1 MNFSILLP
9 SSKSIV
15 IRQMMAHFVL
25 TGDLLPLRGGE
36 CEDVCVTH
44 RALKV
49 VAESAGRGA
58 VVDVADCGAAC
69 RFVMALLAVTPGRWL
84 LTGAPRL
91 LERPMEGLVQPLS
104 SIGGRIS
111 RVEEG
116 WRIEGHALRA
126 ETLTVDARQSSQ
138 FASALLLIA
147 PEIGLRQLELAPA
160 DIPSKP
166 YLQLTRLC
174 MPAPVEI
181 PGLPQPQGP
190 LGRSGDWS
198 AALFWYAHAL
208 LHPENSY
215 ELLDLSLTSAQGDAV
230 VAEWFEELGV
240 SSEETERGVRIA
252 AQRPRQNACLRL
264 DVADHPDVVPVMAAL
279 AVLLPADVT
288 FLHTD
293 NLRYKESDRV
303 GELAG
308 QLSPFAEIR
317 RTDNSLCVKGKE
329 RMKWPQPPYAFR
341 TCNDHRLAMAFLLFG
356 PEARLDDLGCL
367 RKSYPQ
373 LPDILQSDM

>member
-69 RFVMALLAVTPGRWL
+69 RFVMALMAVTPGRWL
-84 LTGAPRL
+84 LTGTPRL
-91 LERPMEGLVQPLS
+91 LGRPMDGLVQALC
-104 SIGGRIS
+104 SIGGRIT

-116 WRIEGHALRA
+116 WRIEGGALRA

-147 PEIGLRQLELAPA
+147 PEIGLRRLELAPA

-174 MPAPVEI
+174 MPAPVEVS
-181 PGLPQPQGP
+181 GLPQPQGP

-230 VAEWFEELGV
+230 VAGYSIIKEPEKVRESITYLPDD
-240 SSEETERGVRIA
+240 ETYEARWAEIEAR
-252 AQRPRQNACLRL
+252 RPRKPAWLRYTL
-264 DVADHPDVVPVMAAL
+264 AAL
-279 AVLLPADVT
+279 LSPLFLLSAVLTLPAWG
-288 FLHTD
+288 LAEYLCH
-293 NLRYKESDRV
+293 YKIKDPALDREV
-303 GELAG
+303 VRFNWQSFDELAVKAHCYSRR
-308 QLSPFAEIR
+308 LSVA
-317 RTDNSLCVKGKE
+317 
-329 RMKWPQPPYAFR
+329 
-341 TCNDHRLAMAFLLFG
+341 
-356 PEARLDDLGCL
+356 
-367 RKSYPQ
+367 
-373 LPDILQSDM
+373 